1 MKTDVE
7 TVRGQLKKLL
17 GPSRFLSQPEDLAA
31 YGYDASGLKFLP
43 WGIAFPETT
52 EEVAAIMSLA
62 NREEFY
68 VIPRG
73 SGTGMSG
80 GSLPIKSGLVLVLTR
95 MNRVLR
101 IDEENMTAV
110 VQPGVITGQFQKQV
124 ERVGLFY
131 PPDPASLNVCT
142 LGGNVA
148 EGAGGPRAV
157 KYGVTRDYVLG
168 LEAVLPTGEIIKTG
182 VQTAKGVV
190 GYDLTRLLVGSEGT
204 LAVVTGIT
212 LRLIPL
218 PPHRK
223 TLSVAFPTLEDAA
236 RAIRDVMGS
245 RIVPSVLEFIDDASI
260 RCVEG
265 KLGLDIYRDAKALIF
280 AEVDGHAQDVE
291 YQCEKISEIVSRHG
305 ALKFLT
311 ASNKAEEEDMWRFRR
326 SISPALFA
334 YAPHKINED
343 IVVPRSRIPEAVA
356 FVQTLQQEE
365 GLFITTFGHA
375 GDGNIHVNLML
386 DKRDPEQAR
395 RARIILDRL
404 FREVVRLG
412 GTISGEH
419 GVGITKSPFVDLELG
434 ELGINVMKRIKQS
447 FDPKGILNPGKMF
460 PELPKEQG
468 IDRIFSAV

>member
-1 MKTDVE
+1 MKADME
-7 TVRGQLKKLL
+7 IIRGQLREIL
-17 GPSRFLSQPEDLAA
+17 GPSRFLSEPEDLAA

-43 WGIAFPETT
+43 WGAAFPETA
-52 EEVAAIMSLA
+52 EEVAAVMRLA
-62 NREEFY
+62 HREEFI

-80 GSLPIKSGLVLVLTR
+80 GSLPVKSGLVLVLNR
-95 MNRVLR
+95 MNKVVR
-101 IDEENMTAV
+101 INEEDMTAD

-124 ERVGLFY
+124 ERLGLFY

-142 LGGNVA
+142 IGGNVA

-168 LEAVLPTGEIIKTG
+168 LQAVLPTGEIIKTG
-182 VQTAKGVV
+182 VRTAKGVV

-204 LAVVTGIT
+204 LAVVTEIT

-236 RAIRDVMGS
+236 RTIRDIMSS
-245 RIVPSVLEFIDDASI
+245 RIVPSVLEFMDDASM
-260 RCVEG
+260 RCVEA
-265 KLGLDIYRDAKALIF
+265 KLGLDLYRDSKALIF

-291 YQCEKISEIVSRHG
+291 YQCTKISEIASKHH
-305 ALKFLT
+305 ASKFLT

-326 SISPALFA
+326 SISPALFT

-343 IVVPRSRIPEAVA
+343 IVVPRSRIPEMVA
-356 FVQTLQQEE
+356 FVETLQREE
-365 GLFITTFGHA
+365 GLLITTFGHA

-395 RARIILDRL
+395 RARVILDRL
-404 FREVVRLG
+404 FREVVRRG
-412 GTISGEH
+412 GTLSGEH
-419 GVGITKSPFVDLELG
+419 GVGITKSPFVGLELG
-434 ELGINVMKRIKQS
+434 ELGIDVMKRIKRS
-447 FDPKGILNPGKMF
+447 FDPKGILNPGKIF
-460 PELPKEQG
+460 PDLPTDQG
-468 IDRIFSAV
+468 VDRIFTAV